1 MALSVQPANKPIT
14 QEKPQGEKR
23 RVVVTGIGLVT
34 ALGDDPDIFYNN
46 VLQGISGIS
55 KIENYD
61 TSQLPTVCAFDLSE
75 L

>member
-14 QEKPQGEKR
+14 QEKSRGEKR

-55 KIENYD
+55 KTENFD